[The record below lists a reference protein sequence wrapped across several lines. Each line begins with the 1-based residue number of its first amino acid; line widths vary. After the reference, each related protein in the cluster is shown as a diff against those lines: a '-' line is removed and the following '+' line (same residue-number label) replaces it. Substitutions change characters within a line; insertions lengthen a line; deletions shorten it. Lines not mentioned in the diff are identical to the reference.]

1 MSPAVKVTTW
11 NVNSLNARGNI
22 IYDWIE
28 QNDPDV
34 LLLQETK
41 STDQEFPVDELGDLG
56 YDCAYFGEKTYNGV
70 AICAKDGLS
79 DVRKNLPGDAPDAPR
94 RLISAVVSGIRFVS
108 VYVPNGQS
116 LDSDKYPYK
125 LDWLERLDRFLA
137 ELGAPAQP
145 IIVSGD
151 YNIAPTDALD
161 VWDPV
166 AMQGGTHVSP
176 PERAAFQKLLDRGF
190 VDAFRLKHPT
200 SNEFSWWDYR
210 AGHFQKNYGLRI
222 DVHLVSTPLVPRI
235 EAVAI
240 DKKVRALGRSSDH
253 SPVTLTLA

>member
-1 MSPAVKVTTW
+1 MRVTTW
-11 NVNSLNARGNI
+11 NVNSLNARKNI
-22 IYDWIE
+22 ILDWIE
-28 QNDPDV
+28 EHQPDV

-56 YDCAYFGEKTYNGV
+56 YDCAYTGERTYNGV
-70 AICAKDGLS
+70 AICAKDAV
-79 DVRKNLPGDAPDAPR
+79 DAVHKNLPGDAPDAPR
-94 RLISAVVSGIRFVS
+94 RLISAQVRGIRFVS

-125 LDWLERLDRFLA
+125 LDWLARLGDYLTG
-137 ELGAPAQP
+137 LGAPTAP

-176 PERAAFQKLLDRGF
+176 PERAAFQALLDRGF
-190 VDAFRLKHPT
+190 TDAFRARHPGKK
-200 SNEFSWWDYR
+200 EFSWWDYR
-210 AGHFQKNYGLRI
+210 AGHLQKNYGLRI
-222 DVHLVSTPLVPRI
+222 DLHLVSAPIAARVR
-235 EAVAI
+235 EVDI
-240 DKKVRALGRSSDH
+240 DRKVRALGRSSDH
-253 SPVTLTLA
+253 APVTMVLGS